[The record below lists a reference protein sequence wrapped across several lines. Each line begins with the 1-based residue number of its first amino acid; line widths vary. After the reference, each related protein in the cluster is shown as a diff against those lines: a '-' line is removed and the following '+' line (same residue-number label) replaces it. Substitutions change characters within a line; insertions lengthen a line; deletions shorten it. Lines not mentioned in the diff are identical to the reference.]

1 MMKHRQSSALVAT
14 LLVLLSLAGADG
26 RAAEE
31 WITTWVAA
39 PQPRY
44 ADGFFVPN
52 PTPLALTNRTI
63 RQIVRISMGGSRV
76 RVVVSN
82 EYGHLPLQVGAAG
95 LARAGSNGTI
105 VPGSH
110 TPLRFAGQTQIR
122 IPPGA
127 RVTSDPVTFEVE
139 PLESLA
145 VSLFLP
151 VESRIDTIHAAGRQ
165 TAYVSGSGDFTAET
179 ALEAA
184 TTSTA
189 RMLLSRI
196 MVDATAGAQAIVL
209 FGDSITDGSCSTVD
223 ANHRYPDA
231 LAGRLQ
237 EQGHADVAVLNAGIS
252 GARVLKD
259 GMGTNALARLDRDVL
274 SQPHVSTMVIL
285 LGINDIGWA
294 ETVLDPTSVPKAEEI
309 TAIYRMVIDRAHTH
323 GIRVLGATLLPF
335 ADSIEGA
342 PLLDTYY
349 SAAKDEVRAQV
360 NEWIRTSGAFDGV
373 IDFDEAMR
381 DPERPAYLREAYDCG
396 DNLHPND
403 AGYGAMAEAIDL
415 GLLFPESRG
424 E

>member
-1 MMKHRQSSALVAT
+1 MLTRRSFR
-14 LLVLLSLAGADG
+14 LLMGLPVLLTLAVAGPS
-26 RAAEE
+26 AAED
-31 WITTWVAA
+31 WITTWAAA

-52 PTPLALTNRTI
+52 PTPLTLTNRTV
-63 RQIVRISMGGSRV
+63 RQIGRISVGGERV

-82 EYGHLPLQVGAAG
+82 EYGHLPLQIGAAG

-105 VPGSH
+105 APGSH
-110 TPLRFAGQTQIR
+110 TPLKFAGQAQIR
-122 IPPGA
+122 VPPGA
-127 RVTSDPVTFEVE
+127 RVVSDPVALKVE

-165 TAYVSGSGDFTAET
+165 TAYVSGPGDFTGEA
-179 ALEAA
+179 AFEAA
-184 TTSTA
+184 TTMTA

-196 MVDATAGAQAIVL
+196 MVDAAPAARAIVL

-231 LAGRLQ
+231 LAERLQ

-252 GARVLKD
+252 GARILKD

-274 SQPHVSTMVIL
+274 SQPHVSAMVIL

-294 ETVLDPTSVPKAEEI
+294 ETVLDPTGVPTPGEL

-335 ADSIEGA
+335 ADSIEGT
-342 PLLDTYY
+342 PLLGAYY
-349 SAAKDEVRAQV
+349 SPAKDEVRTRV
-360 NEWIRTSGAFDGV
+360 NQWIRTSGAFDGV
-373 IDFDEAMR
+373 IDFDEVMR
-381 DPERPAYLREAYDCG
+381 DPERPAYLRDAYDCG

-403 AGYGAMAEAIDL
+403 TGYRAMAESIDL
-415 GLLFPESRG
+415 EMLLH
-424 E
+424 

>member
-1 MMKHRQSSALVAT
+1 MKHSRHAWLVT
-14 LLVLLSLAGADG
+14 LVLLSLAAAGPG
-26 RAAEE
+26 AAEE
-31 WITTWVAA
+31 WITTWAAA

-44 ADGFFVPN
+44 ADTFFVPN
-52 PTPLALTNRTI
+52 PTPLTLTNRTI
-63 RQIVRISMGGSRV
+63 RQVGRISVGGARV

-82 EYGHLPLQVGAAG
+82 EYGHLPLQIGAAG
-95 LARAGSNGTI
+95 LARAGSSGTI
-105 VPGSH
+105 VPRSH
-110 TPLRFAGQTQIR
+110 TPLRFAGQSEIR

-127 RVTSDPVTFEVE
+127 RVVSDPVAFEVD

-165 TAYVSGSGDFTAET
+165 TTYVSGPGDFTGET
-179 ALEAA
+179 AFEAA
-184 TTSTA
+184 TTTTA
-189 RMLLSRI
+189 RMLLSGI
-196 MVDATAGAQAIVL
+196 MVDAAPGARAIVL

-231 LAGRLQ
+231 LAERLQ
-237 EQGHADVAVLNAGIS
+237 EQGHTDVAVLNAGIS

-274 SQPHVSTMVIL
+274 TQPHATTMVML

-294 ETVLDPTSVPKAEEI
+294 ETVLDPTSVPGAEEI
-309 TAIYRMVIDRAHTH
+309 TAIYEMVIDRAHSL
-323 GIRVLGATLLPF
+323 GVRVLGATLLPF

-342 PLLDTYY
+342 PLLNAYY
-349 SAAKDEVRAQV
+349 SPEKDEVRTQV

-381 DPERPAYLREAYDCG
+381 DPERPAYLRDAYDCG

-403 AGYGAMAEAIDL
+403 AGYRAMAESIDL
-415 GLLFPESRG
+415 DLLLR
-424 E
+424 